1 MKILR
6 RSSDHLRKFD
16 KIFLKLKLKENC
28 EDFIE
33 DLPKNSKRVYM
44 KILRRSQKGFY
55 LRFIEDLLKILA
67 EDSNKIQFE
76 DLVKISKRFP

>member
-1 MKILR
+1 LR

-33 DLPKNSKRVYM
+33 DLPKNSKRVYT

-55 LRFIEDLLKILA
+55 WRSFEDLLNILV
-67 EDSNKIQFE
+67 EDPNKIQFE
-76 DLVKISKRFP
+76 DLVKISKRFS